1 MKKINLLSQ
10 YQKQSNKNNNNQ
22 KYFEVSKPSF
32 LISSNPERFF
42 KKCNSN
48 RKSLTPTDKSLK
60 SNYINN
66 NQNINVINYNKSSKN
81 LKNPNYHNK
90 MNIKKINVKIKNKN
104 PMTTSSQF
112 ESKNIFNNYNN
123 SINKMNYTANVNNND
138 INSSSS
144 TFRNYNN
151 NSNKKIFKHQKKL
164 INQKSASEKL
174 LNVFNNFEPS
184 VKTKNKKNK
193 KKPHYNNNNIEYF
206 YDFQI
211 FTPNSQSNKNCLKI
225 HENISLKN
233 FVKQNFREINIS
245 PFSKTTKNLK
255 KNRSKSNIIS
265 NNNNVKKLKKNKQY
279 NIVNEITFK

>member
-123 SINKMNYTANVNNND
+123 SINKMNNTANVNNNND
-138 INSSSS
+138 INRSSS

-151 NSNKKIFKHQKKL
+151 NSNKKIFNHQKKL

-174 LNVFNNFEPS
+174 LNVFNNFEP
-184 VKTKNKKNK
+184 
-193 KKPHYNNNNIEYF
+193 
-206 YDFQI
+206 
-211 FTPNSQSNKNCLKI
+211 
-225 HENISLKN
+225 
-233 FVKQNFREINIS
+233 
-245 PFSKTTKNLK
+245 
-255 KNRSKSNIIS
+255 
-265 NNNNVKKLKKNKQY
+265 
-279 NIVNEITFK
+279 